1 METAGCNCLRLRWQC
16 WKEEWQR
23 GQTCSSCLTASA
35 CYDRGGQVL
44 WMPPPPPQVVRS
56 VTGWDATGC
65 PGPPQSSLT
74 ESSLCYSDPSH
85 PNSSLQSSVCGQS
98 PSCHSGGGS
107 SAQSSSLCSSS
118 SPWICPPQCG
128 EEKKGE
134 GGLDKV
140 GQQHGSSFGP
150 VTVLELLWTG
160 GETHQDTWTHL
171 WMMSCADYISRRQTP
186 CLSLLSSHT
195 FPLKLPGRSG
205 LQLLAEPS
213 GPIQAQASKHI
224 EEARQMV
231 YHTVTLA
238 TSGSQGKEEGC

>member
-1 METAGCNCLRLRWQC
+1 MP
-16 WKEEWQR
+16 QR
-23 GQTCSSCLTASA
+23 G
-35 CYDRGGQVL
+35 GG
-44 WMPPPPPQVVRS
+44 RFC
-56 VTGWDATGC
+56 TG
-65 PGPPQSSLT
+65 L
-74 ESSLCYSDPSH
+74 H
-85 PNSSLQSSVCGQS
+85 PCVQAPAV
-98 PSCHSGGGS
+98 P
-107 SAQSSSLCSSS
+107 S

-128 EEKKGE
+128 EEKNGE

-186 CLSLLSSHT
+186 CLSLLSSPT
-195 FPLKLPGRSG
+195 FPGRSG

-213 GPIQAQASKHI
+213 GPIQAQASKHL

-231 YHTVTLA
+231 YHTATLA
-238 TSGSQGKEEGC
+238 TWGARGKRRGC